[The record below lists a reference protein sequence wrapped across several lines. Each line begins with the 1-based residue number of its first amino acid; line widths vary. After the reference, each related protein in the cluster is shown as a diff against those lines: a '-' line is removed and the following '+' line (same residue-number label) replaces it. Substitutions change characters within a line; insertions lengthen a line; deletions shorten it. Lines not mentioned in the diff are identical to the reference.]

1 MDHGLRRATYHV
13 LAMVLPQTTGVPVF
27 AVQRTLQT
35 LEYLAEAEAGAS
47 VAELCQAL
55 GIEKS
60 IASRL
65 LSTLVGSGYV
75 VRVGDSDRFEL
86 SLRLIT
92 LAFSVSDRLGF
103 PGVCQPVLEHL
114 SAQTGELAQLAA
126 VERDRLVFVANAQGK
141 QRLAIVPT
149 IGRDVVL
156 HATASGKAW
165 LASLI
170 TEQAVA
176 AVLHEGLTQVTPNTT
191 TSLETLLE
199 ELERV
204 RHQGYATV
212 EGEFTEGVNAIAVAF
227 GQQRFQHAVGA
238 IVLSAPS
245 TRFATDR
252 MTETVPIL
260 RTAACELESVWPHDV
275 ARVALDTQGAARRD
289 SRRK

>member
-1 MDHGLRRATYHV
+1 ME
-13 LAMVLPQTTGVPVF
+13 LPQTTGVPVF

-35 LEYLAEAEAGAS
+35 LEYLAEAEAGVS

-65 LSTLVGSGYV
+65 LSTLVAGGYV
-75 VRVGDSDRFEL
+75 VRVGDGDRFEL
-86 SLRLIT
+86 SLRLIA

-103 PGVCQPVLEHL
+103 PGVCQPVLHRL
-114 SAQTGELAQLAA
+114 SEETGELAQLAA
-126 VERDRLVFVANAQGK
+126 VERDRLVFVANAQGT

-165 LASLI
+165 LASLA

-176 AVLHEGLTQVTPNTT
+176 AVLHEGLTEVTPRTIT
-191 TSLETLLE
+191 RLETLLE

-204 RHQGYATV
+204 RQQGYATV

-227 GQQRFQHAVGA
+227 GQQRLQHAVGA

-252 MTETVPIL
+252 MTEMVPIV
-260 RTAACELESVWPHDV
+260 RAAAGELESVWPHDV
-275 ARVALDTQGAARRD
+275 ARVALDPQSAARRGG
-289 SRRK
+289 RRK

>member
-1 MDHGLRRATYHV
+1 ME
-13 LAMVLPQTTGVPVF
+13 LPQTTGVPVF

-35 LEYLAEAEAGAS
+35 LEYLAEAEAGVS

-65 LSTLVGSGYV
+65 LSTLVASGYV

-86 SLRLIT
+86 SLRLVT

-103 PGVCQPVLEHL
+103 PGVCQPVLHRL
-114 SAQTGELAQLAA
+114 SEETGELAQLAA
-126 VERDRLVFVANAQGK
+126 VERDRLVFVANAQGT

-165 LASLI
+165 LASLA

-176 AVLHEGLTQVTPNTT
+176 AVLHEGLTEVTPRTIT
-191 TSLETLLE
+191 RLETLLE

-204 RHQGYATV
+204 RQQGYATV

-252 MTETVPIL
+252 MTEMVPIV
-260 RTAACELESVWPHDV
+260 RAAAGELEAVWPHDV
-275 ARVALDTQGAARRD
+275 ARVALDPQSAARRGG
-289 SRRK
+289 RRK

>member
-1 MDHGLRRATYHV
+1 ME
-13 LAMVLPQTTGVPVF
+13 LPQTTGVPVF

-35 LEYLAEAEAGAS
+35 LEYLAEAEAGVS

-65 LSTLVGSGYV
+65 LSTLVAGGYV
-75 VRVGDSDRFEL
+75 VRVGDGDRFEL
-86 SLRLIT
+86 SLRLIA

-103 PGVCQPVLEHL
+103 PGVCQPVLHRL
-114 SAQTGELAQLAA
+114 SEETGELAQLAA
-126 VERDRLVFVANAQGK
+126 VERDRLVFVANAQGT

-165 LASLI
+165 LASLA

-176 AVLHEGLTQVTPNTT
+176 AVLHEGLTEVTPRTIT
-191 TSLETLLE
+191 RLETLLE

-204 RHQGYATV
+204 RQQGYATV

-252 MTETVPIL
+252 MTEMVPIV
-260 RTAACELESVWPHDV
+260 RAAAGELEAVWPHDV
-275 ARVALDTQGAARRD
+275 ARVALDPQSAARRGG
-289 SRRK
+289 RRK